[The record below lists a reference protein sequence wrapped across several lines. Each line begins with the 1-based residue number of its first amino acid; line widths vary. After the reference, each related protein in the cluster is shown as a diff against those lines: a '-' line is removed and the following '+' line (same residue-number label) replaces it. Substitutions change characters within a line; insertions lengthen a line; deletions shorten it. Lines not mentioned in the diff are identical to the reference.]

1 MVNKYILLFLIR
13 LSYGTAH
20 EFTRTSLQE
29 NLGDAIAEAAELEAA
44 FQFDNIELVLHSIL
58 SEQRELLWT
67 RESRKTFSVNFIT
80 SRQQKIVS
88 EVEAESAE
96 EAIKLGNILAKSLTE
111 ALVGTTYTLVSV
123 LEKETQKVVW
133 NKYKEHSE
141 KPVEKF
147 NPNTYW
153 EHSERLLRKAPLKV
167 NKE

>member
-1 MVNKYILLFLIR
+1 MVNKYNLLFQIK
-13 LSYGTAH
+13 LSSGTAH

>member
-1 MVNKYILLFLIR
+1 MVNKYNLLFQIK
-13 LSYGTAH
+13 LSSGTAH
-20 EFTRTSLQE
+20 EFTRTSLQDSLE
-29 NLGDAIAEAAELEAA
+29 DAIAEAAELEAA

-123 LEKETQKVVW
+123 LEKETQKVVR
-133 NKYKEHSE
+133 NKYKEHFE
-141 KPVEKF
+141 KLDKRF
-147 NPNTYW
+147 TW
-153 EHSERLLRKAPLKV
+153 
-167 NKE
+167 

>member
-1 MVNKYILLFLIR
+1 MVNKYNLLFQIK
-13 LSYGTAH
+13 LSSGTAH

-133 NKYKEHSE
+133 NKYKEHFE
-141 KPVEKF
+141 KLDKRF
-147 NPNTYW
+147 TW
-153 EHSERLLRKAPLKV
+153 
-167 NKE
+167 

>member
-1 MVNKYILLFLIR
+1 MVNKYNLLFQIK
-13 LSYGTAH
+13 LSSGTAH
-20 EFTRTSLQE
+20 EFTRTSLQDSLE
-29 NLGDAIAEAAELEAA
+29 DAIAEAAELEAA

-123 LEKETQKVVW
+123 LEKETQKVVL
-133 NKYKEHSE
+133 NKYKEHFE
-141 KPVEKF
+141 KLDKRF
-147 NPNTYW
+147 SWYNIKRN
-153 EHSERLLRKAPLKV
+153 
-167 NKE
+167 